1 MSDLFTF
8 DSLNQQFQ
16 ELNKLTQN
24 EQETEKEAGKLTEGT
39 SILPVLPIVSEL
51 YGKGVQVAGK
61 LQQAYTQFQK
71 VGQAADAARAKAFNL
86 AKQVRQQ
93 PTAEE
98 EQPAV
103 EEQPF
108 TASVNEGGVELT
120 DLSSSLG
127 RTVQGGL
134 DAGIGSETSLES
146 PLSSAVSDTLGTLR
160 STVGSAVSDTVG
172 TLRSTVGSIVQ
183 PETDI
188 STLNSLLPSGA
199 GSYVDLSG
207 TAQGLQDVARGALS
221 DAQGSLRTG
230 MSAIQ
235 GVGED
240 ALTSLQQ
247 TAQGALSSVQQTA
260 QGALSSAQQT
270 AQGALS
276 SAQQAAQGALS
287 SVQETGAA
295 VASGLEGAAADASSA
310 VSALT
315 SGGLGGITSGAA
327 ADAVAGL
334 GSAATSAIGTA
345 GSGLQSAVGTLGSAI
360 GVDTSAV
367 SGAIGSAVQAGTAA
381 VETGTAVATGVL
393 STVGE
398 VLGPIGAL
406 ASIAMGLYDVFS
418 ASENHHID
426 AVAAPTFTAG
436 L

>member
-260 QGALSSAQQT
+260 QGALSSAQQ
-270 AQGALS
+270 
-276 SAQQAAQGALS
+276 AAQGALS

>member
-93 PTAEE
+93 PTGEE

-120 DLSSSLG
+120 DLSSLG

-146 PLSSAVSDTLGTLR
+146 PLSSVVSDTLGTLR
-160 STVGSAVSDTVG
+160 SGVSSAVSDTVG

-260 QGALSSAQQT
+260 QGALSSVQQT
-270 AQGALS
+270 S
-276 SAQQAAQGALS
+276 
-287 SVQETGAA
+287 AA

-406 ASIAMGLYDVFS
+406 AAIGMGIYDIFS

>member
-93 PTAEE
+93 PTGEE

-146 PLSSAVSDTLGTLR
+146 PLSSVVSDTLGTLR

-207 TAQGLQDVARGALS
+207 TAQGLQDVARSALS

-230 MSAIQ
+230 MSAVQ
-235 GVGED
+235 SVGED

-247 TAQGALSSVQQTA
+247 TAQGALSSV
-260 QGALSSAQQT
+260 QQT

-310 VSALT
+310 VGALT

-406 ASIAMGLYDVFS
+406 AAIGMGIYDIFS

>member
-120 DLSSSLG
+120 DLSSLG

-146 PLSSAVSDTLGTLR
+146 PLSSVVSDTLGTLR
-160 STVGSAVSDTVG
+160 SGVSSAVSDTVG

-230 MSAIQ
+230 MSALQ

-276 SAQQAAQGALS
+276 S
-287 SVQETGAA
+287 VQETGAA

-310 VSALT
+310 VGALT

-381 VETGTAVATGVL
+381 VETGTAVASGVL

-406 ASIAMGLYDVFS
+406 AAIGMGIYDIFS

-426 AVAAPTFTAG
+426 AVASPTFTAG

>member
-120 DLSSSLG
+120 DLSSLG

-146 PLSSAVSDTLGTLR
+146 PLSSVVSDTLGTLRSTVGSAVSDTVGTLR

-230 MSAIQ
+230 MSALQ

-260 QGALSSAQQT
+260 QGALSSVQQT
-270 AQGALS
+270 S
-276 SAQQAAQGALS
+276 
-287 SVQETGAA
+287 AA

-406 ASIAMGLYDVFS
+406 AAIGMGIYDIFS

>member
-98 EQPAV
+98 EQAPV

-120 DLSSSLG
+120 DLSSLG

-146 PLSSAVSDTLGTLR
+146 PLSSVVSDTLGTLR
-160 STVGSAVSDTVG
+160 SGVSSAVSDTVG

-207 TAQGLQDVARGALS
+207 TAQGLQDVARSALS

-240 ALTSLQQ
+240 ALTSL
-247 TAQGALSSVQQTA
+247 
-260 QGALSSAQQT
+260 QQT

-310 VSALT
+310 VGALT

-406 ASIAMGLYDVFS
+406 ASIAMGIYDIFS

>member
-93 PTAEE
+93 PTGEE

-146 PLSSAVSDTLGTLR
+146 PLSSVVSDTLGTLR

-276 SAQQAAQGALS
+276 S
-287 SVQETGAA
+287 VQETGAA

-310 VSALT
+310 VGALT

-406 ASIAMGLYDVFS
+406 ASIAMGIYDIFS

>member
-93 PTAEE
+93 PTGEE

-120 DLSSSLG
+120 DLSSLG

-146 PLSSAVSDTLGTLR
+146 PLSSVVSDTLGTLR
-160 STVGSAVSDTVG
+160 SGVSSAVSDTVG

-235 GVGED
+235 SVGED

-260 QGALSSAQQT
+260 QGALSSVQQT
-270 AQGALS
+270 S
-276 SAQQAAQGALS
+276 
-287 SVQETGAA
+287 AA

-406 ASIAMGLYDVFS
+406 AAIGMGIYDIFS

>member
-93 PTAEE
+93 PTGEE

-146 PLSSAVSDTLGTLR
+146 PLSSVVSDTLGTLR
-160 STVGSAVSDTVG
+160 SGVSSAVSDTVG

-260 QGALSSAQQT
+260 QGALSS
-270 AQGALS
+270 
-276 SAQQAAQGALS
+276 
-287 SVQETGAA
+287 VQETGAA

-310 VSALT
+310 VGALT

-406 ASIAMGLYDVFS
+406 ASIAMGIYDIFS

>member
-93 PTAEE
+93 PTGEE

-120 DLSSSLG
+120 DLSSLG

-146 PLSSAVSDTLGTLR
+146 PLSSVVSDTLGTLR
-160 STVGSAVSDTVG
+160 SGVSSVVSDTVG

-235 GVGED
+235 SVGED

-247 TAQGALSSVQQTA
+247 TAQGALSSVQQT
-260 QGALSSAQQT
+260 S
-270 AQGALS
+270 
-276 SAQQAAQGALS
+276 
-287 SVQETGAA
+287 AA

-406 ASIAMGLYDVFS
+406 ASIAMGIYDIFS

>member
-120 DLSSSLG
+120 DLSSLG

-146 PLSSAVSDTLGTLR
+146 PLSSVVSDTLGTLR
-160 STVGSAVSDTVG
+160 SGVSSAVSDTVG

-207 TAQGLQDVARGALS
+207 TAQGLQDVARSALS

-230 MSAIQ
+230 MSAVQ
-235 GVGED
+235 SVGED

-247 TAQGALSSVQQTA
+247 TAQGALSSV
-260 QGALSSAQQT
+260 QQT

-406 ASIAMGLYDVFS
+406 AAIGMGIYDIFS